1 MERLLGFFGKVI
13 AGLIWRVILPLF
25 LKLIWRVILPNLGA
39 YLELFWSIFG
49 AVLEN
54 ISWTDLELI
63 SSADLELV
71 FKVCKL
77 CTYSP

>member
-1 MERLLGFFGKVI
+1 LERLLGCFGEVI
-13 AGLIWRVILPLF
+13 VGLIWRVILPLF
-25 LKLIWRVILPNLGA
+25 LKLIWRVILPNLEA

-49 AVLEN
+49 AVLGH

-63 SSADLELV
+63 SWVDLELV

>member
-1 MERLLGFFGKVI
+1 ML
-13 AGLIWRVILPLF
+13 WRGDWWAHLKSYFASF
-25 LKLIWRVILPNLGA
+25 LEV
-39 YLELFWSIFG
+39 YLESYFVEFGSIFE
-49 AVLEN
+49 AILEH

-63 SSADLELV
+63 SWANLELV

>member
-1 MERLLGFFGKVI
+1 MALAAACKFNMKSYF
-13 AGLIWRVILPLF
+13 ASF
-25 LKLIWRVILPNLGA
+25 LEV
-39 YLELFWSIFG
+39 YLESYFVEFGSIFG
-49 AVLEN
+49 AILEH

-63 SSADLELV
+63 SWANLELV

>member
-1 MERLLGFFGKVI
+1 MVARLL
-13 AGLIWRVILPLF
+13 WRGDC
-25 LKLIWRVILPNLGA
+25 WA
-39 YLELFWSIFG
+39 YLNSYFASFLEVYLESYFAEFG
-49 AVLEN
+49 AILEH

-63 SSADLELV
+63 SWADLEFV